1 MPAHRVAPRFQDKV
15 VIVTGAASGIGE
27 ATARRFFDEG
37 ALVVLAD
44 RQQSKLENVASTLA
58 KDRVLTH
65 VTDVAH
71 YGQVEAL
78 MNATL
83 RRFGSIDVLVN
94 NAGIATGGKIV
105 DASLTDWDDVL
116 AVNVTGVFNGCR
128 AAMPH
133 LIKSKGCIVNT
144 ASVSG
149 LGGDWGMSIYD
160 ASKGAVVNFTRA
172 LALDHG
178 RDGVRVNS
186 VCPTVTLT
194 PMTGSMRDNK
204 DLMDK
209 VRERIPLGRPAMPE
223 DIAAVIT
230 FLASDDASFVTGV
243 NLPVDGGVTA
253 SNGQA
258 NMQGV

>member
-1 MPAHRVAPRFQDKV
+1 MEQRFKDKV

-27 ATARRFFDEG
+27 ATARRFSREG
-37 ALVVLAD
+37 ASVVLAD
-44 RQQSKLENVASTLA
+44 RQKKKLDGVAADLPRG
-58 KDRVLTH
+58 RVLAR
-65 VTDVAH
+65 VTDVTK
-71 YGQVEAL
+71 YREMEAL
-78 MNATL
+78 VRATV
-83 RRFGSIDVLVN
+83 RKFGALDVLVN
-94 NAGIATGGKIV
+94 NAGIARVGKIADV
-105 DASLTDWDDVL
+105 KLSDWDEVI
-116 AVNVTGVFNGCR
+116 AVNVSGVFNGCR
-128 AAMPH
+128 AAIPH

-149 LGGDWGMSIYD
+149 LGGDWGMSVYD

-178 RDGVRVNS
+178 GDGVRVNS

-194 PMTGSMRDNK
+194 PMTGSLRSNK
-204 DLMDK
+204 KLMAK
-209 VRERIPLGRPAMPE
+209 LRERTPLGRPALPA

-230 FLASDDASFVTGV
+230 FLASDDAGFVTGV

-258 NMQGV
+258 NMQGD